1 MHQDPSEHFIVLFEQ
16 NCDLKFKRDPF
27 IENNKNIILFNYLFT
42 LKPFFLN
49 SEICQIATLSSMISL
64 CGFNQLN

>member
-27 IENNKNIILFNYLFT
+27 IENNKNIILYNYLFT
-42 LKPFFLN
+42 LKPFGGF
-49 SEICQIATLSSMISL
+49 TLDISSAL
-64 CGFNQLN
+64 EVCLKCT